1 MLLSAVIALQARK
14 EALLPAYLGKA
25 SHALFLRLVAAAD
38 PIMGA
43 KLHDDS
49 EAKPFTVSDLM
60 VLPGSRVTAQVAAG
74 QACFLRFTSYEDG
87 LSCLLAEKVLPSLPQ
102 ELELD
107 NSLFSVND
115 VFAEN
120 GAHRLSRQTSYQ
132 ELAKQYLL
140 EARRTPRRL
149 KLFFTSPTT
158 FRSGGKNVP
167 LPLPGLVFGSLAD
180 RWNAISPIT
189 ISEEVRR
196 YAEECV
202 AISQCQL
209 RTRTVDI
216 AGGKQVG
223 FMGSCSYVALKHDAY
238 WLRVINLLA
247 EFAFFS
253 GVGYKTTM
261 GFGQTSNHRFAAKR
275 STSKTS

>member
-1 MLLSAVIALQARK
+1 MLLSAVIVLQAHK
-14 EALLPAYLGKA
+14 ETMLPPYLGRA
-25 SHALFLRLVAAAD
+25 AHALFLRLVATAD

-49 EAKPFTVSDLM
+49 EAKPFTVSNLM
-60 VLPGSRVTAQVAAG
+60 GLPGRRATDHVATG
-74 QACFLRFTSYEDG
+74 QAYFLRFTSYEDS
-87 LSCLLAEKVLPSLPQ
+87 LSCLLAEKVLPSLPH
-102 ELELD
+102 EFELD
-107 NSLFSVND
+107 STIFSVND
-115 VFAEN
+115 VFSEN

-132 ELAKQYLL
+132 ELVERYLL
-140 EARRTPRRL
+140 EARRAPKRM

-180 RWNAISPIT
+180 RWNAVSPIT

-196 YAEECV
+196 YAEESM

-209 RTRTVDI
+209 RTRTVEI

-223 FMGSCSYVALKHDAY
+223 FVGSCSYVALRHDAY

-261 GFGQTSNHRFAAKR
+261 GFGQTFTHRFTVKS
-275 STSKTS
+275 ST